1 MFIYSGFQSAA
12 LTEASEARAA
22 ELASHGRI
30 DELAVSLFDAA
41 SLSFVLPGKKGAS
54 PKGAHATYAKLAA
67 GPKPVFSKDVR
78 EAMAGTVKGWPQV
91 CQGLH
96 ALVGMLHA
104 AGACDAPAALPAWAD
119 PVALAAA
126 KAASAEKRAA
136 NKATADA
143 GDAADS
149 TDTDSADAA
158 PAAVN
163 GAKPAATAPAANL
176 IAAAIKAKAYSAAD
190 LRVILDAMAAVHAI
204 TADDGAF
211 EEVDSAVAIENG
223 AFEAAP
229 F

>member
-1 MFIYSGFQSAA
+1 MSIYSGFQSAA

-22 ELASHGRI
+22 DLASHGRI

-54 PKGAHATYAKLAA
+54 PKGAHATYATLAA

-78 EAMAGTVKGWPQV
+78 EAMAGTVKGWPAV

-96 ALVGMLHA
+96 SLVSMLHA

-119 PVALAAA
+119 PVAIAAS

-136 NKATADA
+136 NKGKGAAS
-143 GDAADS
+143 DAADS
-149 TDTDSADAA
+149 VDTDGATDGPA
-158 PAAVN
+158 PANTAR
-163 GAKPAATAPAANL
+163 APATAPAANL
-176 IAAAIKAKAYSAAD
+176 IAAAIKAKAYTAAD
-190 LRVILDAMAAVHAI
+190 LRVILDAMASVHAI
-204 TADDGAF
+204 GVDDGAF
-211 EEVDSAVAIENG
+211 EDVDAAIVMEQG
-223 AFEAAP
+223 VFEAAP